1 MALELM
7 TQGYDVKGVDLDA
20 SMVARA
26 RERGVDAFA
35 GDAQAGFPSGELYD
49 AVISNAALHWMPD
62 QEAVVRNVAAVL
74 TPGGVFTGECGGAA
88 NCAGV
93 RAAIADVIGT
103 DTEQKLCPWTFPW
116 PGDFRSI
123 LRDNGFRDGV
133 VSHFKRPVKCD
144 PVDWLRTFGKVY
156 LDGVE
161 DQAAFLE
168 AYRAACARHLPDGEI
183 DYVRLRWRA
192 VRRDDRSR

>member
-1 MALELM
+1 MAAM
-7 TQGYDVKGVDLDA
+7 DCQCCTA
-20 SMVARA
+20 
-26 RERGVDAFA
+26 
-35 GDAQAGFPSGELYD
+35 
-49 AVISNAALHWMPD
+49 
-62 QEAVVRNVAAVL
+62 L

-93 RAAIADVIGT
+93 RAAIADVIGA
-103 DTEQKLCPWTFPW
+103 DGEQALCPWTFAW

-133 VSHFKRPVKCD
+133 VSHFKRPVPCD

-168 AYRAACARHLPDGEI
+168 AYRAACARCLPDGEI

-192 VRRDDRSR
+192 VRRDDHSR